1 MNTNF
6 IFCSISFLALV
17 FLAYTIIY
25 FHNKSLKDLQ
35 SKREY
40 EKELVSDMITLYCR
54 KNHKCKNG
62 LCPECTTLKEYAL
75 NRIEKCPFMESKTFC
90 SSCKVHCYR
99 EDMREKI
106 RIVMRF
112 SGPRMLFYHPITAIH
127 HLLETIKGNK
137 KETKNEY

>member
-6 IFCSISFLALV
+6 IFCTILFFALV
-17 FLAYTIIY
+17 FLAYIIIY
-25 FHNKSLKDLQ
+25 LHNKNSKDLQ

-40 EKELVSDMITLYCR
+40 EKELVTDMITLYCR

-62 LCPECTTLKEYAL
+62 LCPECTALKEYAT

-127 HLLETIKGNK
+127 HLLETIKENK
-137 KETKNEY
+137 KENK